1 MERLLLWRGL
11 DESLAEAAVVRLEG
25 RRMRAEGTQLG
36 FDPRPYRVDYEL
48 TTGDDWVTERLLVT
62 ARDDMGTRRLDL
74 SHDGAGAWT
83 GNGEPLPE
91 LEGALDCDL
100 AHSPVTN
107 AMPVLREGLLD
118 GGEPV
123 DFSMAWVGLPG
134 LDVHRSPQRY
144 EPIDART
151 VRYVSRDSDFRADL
165 ELDEH
170 GLVLRYPQMAERVQ
184 VLSSDAA

>member
-1 MERLLLWRGL
+1 MERLFLWRGL

-25 RRMRAEGTQLG
+25 RRMTAEGTQLG
-36 FDPRPYRVDYEL
+36 FAPRPYRVDYEL
-48 TTGDDWVTERLLVT
+48 TTGEGWVTERLQVA
-62 ARDDMGTRRLDL
+62 ARDDSGTRRLDL
-74 SHDGAGAWT
+74 RRDGGGAWT
-83 GNGEPLPE
+83 ANGEPFPE

-100 AHSPVTN
+100 AHSPLTN
-107 AMPVLREGLLD
+107 TMPVLREGLLD

-144 EPIDART
+144 EPIGPRT
-151 VRYVSRDSDFRADL
+151 VRYMSLDSDFRADL

-170 GLVLRYPQMAERVQ
+170 GMVLRYPQMAERVQ